1 MKIINKEAFIG
12 VLTSEMVDAMDLDDV
27 CIIAQ
32 ESLEKEYQDYPEEE
46 LLTIAKDYCSFLLED
61 ETLVEK
67 EKPMYVDWS
76 EPFTDIY
83 PLTKQLHECLALGKW
98 TEAEVI
104 AYKLKNIT
112 SDIYGIC
119 VSNSVHSGVGFTEP
133 YHYES

>member
-1 MKIINKEAFIG
+1 MKIINKKEFSAALAIYL
-12 VLTSEMVDAMDLDDV
+12 VEAMDLDDV
-27 CIIAQ
+27 VDIAENYFKQ
-32 ESLEKEYQDYPEEE
+32 RFNEYSDEILLEK
-46 LLTIAKDYCSFLLED
+46 AKNCCSFLLED